1 MQRTV
6 NEDRHPSPNP
16 DVQGEQETDE
26 GQACLACGCAQIVPL
41 FTATDRLFET
51 TDREFKIV
59 ECRRCRLIRLYPRP
73 APEELAAYYPPNYWF
88 APSESAASRLEERY
102 RRFVLRDHVRFVR
115 KAVEA
120 CGPAG
125 LILDVGCGGGLF
137 LNMLAAHGA
146 RVVGLDLSLDA
157 AGVAWHRQG
166 VPAVRASLAHA
177 PFGRESCSLIT
188 MFHMLEHLYE
198 PQAYLDSARE
208 LLRPEGRLVVQ
219 VPNAASWQFLLLGGN
234 WNGLDVPRHLV
245 TFRVKDLEALLEHC
259 GFEVVRRKLFSLRD
273 NPAGLASSLAPGL
286 DPMAR
291 RVRGVCESNAGKLA
305 KDLLYFCL
313 VLAALPV
320 ALMEAA
326 CHAGATVMLEAK
338 KRA

>member
-1 MQRTV
+1 M
-6 NEDRHPSPNP
+6 
-16 DVQGEQETDE
+16 
-26 GQACLACGCAQIVPL
+26 PL

-59 ECRRCRLIRLYPRP
+59 ECRRCRLIRLYPQP

-88 APSESAASRLEERY
+88 APSGTAASRLEERY
-102 RRFVLRDHVRFVR
+102 RRLVLRDHVRFVR

-120 CGPAG
+120 CGPPG

-137 LNMLAAHGA
+137 LNMLAGGGA
-146 RVVGLDLSLDA
+146 RVAGLDLSRDA

-166 VPAVRASLAHA
+166 VPAVCASLAHA
-177 PFGRESCSLIT
+177 PFGRESCSVIT
-188 MFHMLEHLYE
+188 MFHVLEHLYQ

-208 LLRPEGRLVVQ
+208 LLRPEGRLIVQ

-245 TFRVKDLEALLEHC
+245 TFRAKDLEALLEQS

-273 NPAGLASSLAPGL
+273 NPAGLATSLAPGL

-291 RVRGVCESNAGKLA
+291 RIRGVQESQAGRLA
-305 KDLLYFCL
+305 KDLLYFGL

-326 CHAGATVMLEAK
+326 CHAGATVMLEARK
-338 KRA
+338 KA